1 MNSELIIPE
10 GNNKTLAELVG
21 VSVNISGSDT
31 NKQSKSSTLARLNLT
46 SKAIMGVKNIE
57 GKDMNLEVIPAGAYE
72 LAQDDGT
79 KVYCINPIIRILTF
93 REQWGRFDVENN
105 KPDRSVMVKGT
116 VFGNVLKDS
125 TGGTNLGRI
134 PNEVCPDFFDDHW
147 KDRPE
152 DYKKRILD
160 VKRHRLL
167 FGTIDFNGQA
177 LDEFGSSLKGY
188 KDPIPFL
195 FNVKN
200 KKSLSEIEIY
210 FNKNEEDSADQLGF
224 SQQEIPRRKAK
235 KARRLELEAKCAE
248 NLLKSRYTLGS
259 KIHDT
264 GFLWSSVVIEKVEQ
278 GDYLDGDIENLIK
291 FNEWVEWSDN
301 LTLNSWKENNVE
313 QLSDIQAELVQ
324 DFVDVE

>member
-1 MNSELIIPE
+1 M
-10 GNNKTLAELVG
+10 
-21 VSVNISGSDT
+21 
-31 NKQSKSSTLARLNLT
+31 
-46 SKAIMGVKNIE
+46 
-57 GKDMNLEVIPAGAYE
+57 
-72 LAQDDGT
+72 
-79 KVYCINPIIRILTF
+79 
-93 REQWGRFDVENN
+93 
-105 KPDRSVMVKGT
+105 
-116 VFGNVLKDS
+116 LK
-125 TGGTNLGRI
+125 I
-134 PNEVCPDFFDDHW
+134 
-147 KDRPE
+147 
-152 DYKKRILD
+152 
-160 VKRHRLL
+160 
-167 FGTIDFNGQA
+167 
-177 LDEFGSSLKGY
+177 
-188 KDPIPFL
+188 
-195 FNVKN
+195 

-210 FNKNEEDSADQLGF
+210 FNKNEETSADQLGF